1 MRPDKMSRLTVVP
14 GWLKIKV
21 EQIKELPK
29 NSLTTSLS
37 PLKEFP
43 VPPKNEPTWELME
56 FEGDSEKDVHP
67 YTTYVNHLYVYP
79 RSLSFDTQK
88 TFTRARNLACVVELR
103 ASDEEGAHSLCN
115 IYGRPGGPL
124 FVSQC
129 FCTVLHHSTVPTW
142 YEEVKM
148 KLPIHIHTKHHLLF
162 TFYHI
167 SCEPSK
173 KRESGIE
180 SCVGYSWLPLLHKG
194 RLNVEEQ
201 ALPVASNL
209 PSGYLTV
216 QPLGLGKGYAGPEVS
231 WIDGQRPI
239 FSVGFQLVSTVVTRD
254 QHLHNMFSHTDRL
267 LDPKSTS
274 LPSESETCKI
284 LKAAHAIQLPYC
296 ITFLPTLLNH
306 LFSLL
311 VVTTSEEVGLNIIRV
326 LIHMIHMIH
335 EAGRKEV
342 LQAYIKFVFV
352 PPSVKSLTTVHEEMS
367 RHLPILLRPANTD
380 FLVVNK
386 FMHHSNFFF
395 EIIIKS
401 MAQHLLATGRIK
413 MHRNERF
420 SADFLFRIQN
430 LLQVLCPYLI
440 QKHKEMPEETQELNR
455 SLAQF
460 LKKCLTFMDRGYV
473 FKLINSYLD
482 KFNPGDP
489 KILYDYKFTFLQIIC
504 SHEHYVAFNL
514 PFIHTRIGTKT
525 RSEYMSEFCL
535 SEEFCKQHFL
545 VGLLLQEVRT
555 SLNEVF
561 QVRKTAV
568 ATLRDLL
575 AKHELDDRYQNKGQL
590 SRILALYVPWLGI
603 VLENLNRLNAIQ
615 EESTKQSLDILTA
628 HGSNSH
634 MSSSSSFLTY
644 KDTNSSSSV
653 GTPRSV
659 NRLTLHLDQG
669 QTASFRDS
677 AYFSAIAGQNLIN
690 GNSSVSLDSD
700 TSTVSGDAQ
709 STISQETAIIRE
721 PDNEATKDA
730 ATKTH
735 LRSHSVTHSSQLI
748 RYDKLHTTEVK
759 DLLLCFMMVV
769 KYLDNQYLIAWWQ
782 QCTETELLSFFR
794 CIEICLH
801 QFKYLGKRQIAT
813 KLGSTKPGA
822 IKAMTLPA
830 RMQPPDFSGDVPSAL
845 TIHTGSNSI
854 GRDNIQQI
862 VGDTES
868 SKLYQALLEANMA
881 TEVGLIALDALGLYC
896 IHFKDNLLSLQGEN
910 AIMRKVFDIYLS
922 FLQVGQSETLFRHV
936 FAALRAYINNFSVAL
951 FQGNAQF
958 CGRLCYELLRCCNSR
973 LSTIRQ
979 ESCALLYLLMRSNFE
994 FSSRKGLTRVHLQ
1007 VIISVSQMLGNVIGL
1022 NNARF
1027 QESLSLINSYAS
1039 SDKVMKGTGFP
1050 GEVKDLTKRIRTVL
1064 MATAQMREH
1073 HHDPEMLVDLQH
1085 SLANSYASTPE
1096 LRHTWLETMS
1106 RNHVR
1111 DGNFSEA
1118 AMCQLHVAAL
1128 MAEYLKLKKVHPWGA
1143 EAFNK
1148 ISSNIAH
1155 DERSLKLDA
1164 VPPSI
1169 SASSST
1175 QSSLT
1180 DASAFAEFGALS
1192 LGNQSPSSLSE
1203 VSSLLSSSSLS
1214 IKEQKY
1220 RPFCF
1225 PFMFNIPGRP
1235 RNEKFTVQL
1244 RTFYTCFTTSKFF
1257 FVLLISSLSS
1267 KLPHT
1272 QYKDTIPL
1280 QLINTVTVD
1289 LTELRKD
1296 IQYTEFILLEQ
1307 LEQCADYMEKAER
1320 YELLGELNRL
1330 IIPIY
1335 EHKRN
1340 YEALAH
1346 RYKTLAQSYSKIV
1359 EVTRSGRRLL
1369 GRYYRVAFFGQAYF
1383 EEDSGVEYIYK
1394 EPKVTSLSEISERL
1408 YRLYCDKFGQEVIK
1422 IIMDSVPVDP
1432 SVLDPKYAYIQVT
1445 SVASYFEKGDL
1456 EDRQTEFEQSH
1467 DINCFM
1473 YETPFTKEGKA
1484 QGNPEDQW
1492 KRRTILTTLY
1502 TFPYVKKRIAVV
1514 KRRVLELNPI
1524 EVALDEMQLRVS
1536 ELEEVVFS
1544 KPTDTKKLQ
1553 LRLQATQELFFQGS
1567 VCVQVNAG
1575 PFTYASI
1582 FLDPSHASQY
1592 PDDKLDDLKD
1602 IYRRWKRAFA
1612 TICAKHKLR
1621 HEKCRFPPALLPALC
1636 FVSCVLDINKEFVK
1650 ICYTALQINGKL
1662 ISSDQIEYQEV
1673 LRQNYQKL
1681 CQELSTLFGESLWP
1695 DEEIGCFKRNSQA
1708 LFSVISGAS
1717 GNSTLKLKIQVLQC
1731 SSCYNFA
1738 DQGTKAREDKTLE
1751 LLLLLGFWVI
1761 NPAFITID
1769 YLGKEV
1775 SVVPDLFLAV
1785 SAHRRGSL
1793 SAGLA
1798 ASLGVSRETHV
1809 EHMTEG
1815 CSLIGSAPKPA
1826 GNRSMGA
1833 PASCFSLLSVQAL
1846 AMVLFISSSPV
1857 SYICFI
1863 MSMRPPD
1870 GSSPA
1875 PSILGNLESRA
1886 FFSEH
1891 VMLRALAAKAMAS
1904 REFQGVF
1911 CGHIPQFLEARKIL
1925 NDKQFETLSG
1935 VGMGLQSF
1943 PLGLKRLLD
1952 IGVPLNDSFCP
1963 GFICDDGSSL
1973 ASDTPTTSG
1982 IPRPQSGH
1990 YDEFLSQCRPGLY
2003 GLVVTCFI
2011 QELKHISLKVAD
2023 LKHGLLSLTV
2033 MRGTP
2038 NNSHTRLRRSFAV
2051 VAAFMVQRAV
2061 PSSDTRFHE
2070 ADVTTRRNEWEN
2082 MRTVS
2087 PLLIHNTGHFIK
2099 NLPDKGSKM
2108 CIFREKLSTELK
2120 RREEVEEACGLF
2132 SELNI
2137 SSQVNKQLEQIEWT
2151 GTLSDRKSPDSNAE
2165 SEDETNPIKIL
2176 ATHAGVGAYSKKHRY
2191 RVEKT
2196 MKSLIKPEDLG
2207 DQETVLNEVV
2217 SKSGYIDTLCEKID
2231 KPRENKRGSFK
2242 PYKTLTNS
2250 DDRLKEN
2257 VPKRAPHSWWEVTAA
2272 TPPLPIHSNTKLVSL
2287 HQSLQLQQEQAVQL
2301 KAIQVK
2307 QAASRLSSRSNVHMS
2322 STLPHD
2328 VLRGEHHSDFETEP
2342 DHGQYQHH
2350 SDSDIEEAHSQA
2362 EEDTVVMFSLDYD

>member
-1 MRPDKMSRLTVVP
+1 MTSNKMSERKFSKGLGKRGRAAQLRETVSQVVRETSVQQVVLPRRFRTTTHSVP
-14 GWLKIKV
+14 PDLDTNECNLFTKECLKSYTSNWNLVHYKYSAYSGSYL
-21 EQIKELPK
+21 ELPK
-29 NSLTTSLS
+29 ISKSDELKDEVYEVDTDADQVDEVVSTKKDSITKQGYLMKGPEVGSDRMFVNIGTKSFKRRYCYLRQEVDGTYILELHKDEKKGEAKATIVMDFCTDVVRNSKRGRFGFELRMTAGHKSYSLAADSESELQDWLSKLTLVVQHNRLQEEKRAASLERGKPHIIAIRILMQCFSSIMFAAASNTPPPSPQPVQMYGTLKGLEQSMNPQLMKYARETDMSIAISRRENRRRLFSIYPHMPHVKSPGLSPEEQSVDPYREQFGHRLLFRCESIRFRLQAPIDGEMESLCQAVFNLSYPHPDIFLVVRIDKILQGSIYQTTEPYVKSTKDPRLGLRVHKSVKSCCQRLGNYKMPFAWTARPLFRLYSNELDTSSDFTAIFRQEPNKLKDEEILKILSEYRKKKHPQYTQPGLNHDCPVIGSLVYCESSTLDHATEVGLDPVDLQIYSLTTSLS

-103 ASDEEGAHSLCN
+103 ASDEEGAHALCN

-201 ALPVASNL
+201 ALPVASHL

-216 QPLGLGKGYAGPEVS
+216 QPLGLGKGLSPTLTLPAHQVRRQLARSCSKLVGSGSDQSPISRLHLTWSFSLGFNPTSTKLLRSQDTPLGVKRRTQFILYIAAIKEVMDEHYRPIPYGNDRFPYNYAGPEVS

-254 QHLHNMFSHTDRL
+254 QHLHNMFSHTDKL

-284 LKAAHAIQLPYC
+284 LKLANVLVVLSSTAEDGEIELANVLVVLSSTAEDGEIEAAHAIQLPYC

-700 TSTVSGDAQ
+700 TSTVSGDGQ

-721 PDNEATKDA
+721 PDNESTKDA

-1143 EAFNK
+1143 EAFDK

-1164 VPPSI
+1164 
-1169 SASSST
+1169 
-1175 QSSLT
+1175 
-1180 DASAFAEFGALS
+1180 G
-1192 LGNQSPSSLSE
+1192 
-1203 VSSLLSSSSLS
+1203 
-1214 IKEQKY
+1214 
-1220 RPFCF
+1220 
-1225 PFMFNIPGRP
+1225 
-1235 RNEKFTVQL
+1235 VQ
-1244 RTFYTCFTTSKFF
+1244 
-1257 FVLLISSLSS
+1257 
-1267 KLPHT
+1267 
-1272 QYKDTIPL
+1272 
-1280 QLINTVTVD
+1280 
-1289 LTELRKD
+1289 D

-1346 RYKTLAQSYSKIV
+1346 RYKTLAQAYSKIV

-1492 KRRTILTTLY
+1492 KRRTILTMRKATGNYLTL
-1502 TFPYVKKRIAVV
+1502 
-1514 KRRVLELNPI
+1514 
-1524 EVALDEMQLRVS
+1524 
-1536 ELEEVVFS
+1536 
-1544 KPTDTKKLQ
+1544 
-1553 LRLQATQELFFQGS
+1553 
-1567 VCVQVNAG
+1567 
-1575 PFTYASI
+1575 
-1582 FLDPSHASQY
+1582 H
-1592 PDDKLDDLKD
+1592 
-1602 IYRRWKRAFA
+1602 
-1612 TICAKHKLR
+1612 
-1621 HEKCRFPPALLPALC
+1621 LPC
-1636 FVSCVLDINKEFVK
+1636 
-1650 ICYTALQINGKL
+1650 T
-1662 ISSDQIEYQEV
+1662 
-1673 LRQNYQKL
+1673 
-1681 CQELSTLFGESLWP
+1681 P
-1695 DEEIGCFKRNSQA
+1695 
-1708 LFSVISGAS
+1708 
-1717 GNSTLKLKIQVLQC
+1717 LQC
-1731 SSCYNFA
+1731 CLGCRA
-1738 DQGTKAREDKTLE
+1738 DGGTVEDPT
-1751 LLLLLGFWVI
+1751 
-1761 NPAFITID
+1761 
-1769 YLGKEV
+1769 
-1775 SVVPDLFLAV
+1775 
-1785 SAHRRGSL
+1785 
-1793 SAGLA
+1793 
-1798 ASLGVSRETHV
+1798 
-1809 EHMTEG
+1809 
-1815 CSLIGSAPKPA
+1815 
-1826 GNRSMGA
+1826 
-1833 PASCFSLLSVQAL
+1833 
-1846 AMVLFISSSPV
+1846 
-1857 SYICFI
+1857 
-1863 MSMRPPD
+1863 
-1870 GSSPA
+1870 
-1875 PSILGNLESRA
+1875 NL
-1886 FFSEH
+1886 
-1891 VMLRALAAKAMAS
+1891 
-1904 REFQGVF
+1904 
-1911 CGHIPQFLEARKIL
+1911 
-1925 NDKQFETLSG
+1925 
-1935 VGMGLQSF
+1935 
-1943 PLGLKRLLD
+1943 
-1952 IGVPLNDSFCP
+1952 
-1963 GFICDDGSSL
+1963 
-1973 ASDTPTTSG
+1973 
-1982 IPRPQSGH
+1982 
-1990 YDEFLSQCRPGLY
+1990 
-2003 GLVVTCFI
+2003 
-2011 QELKHISLKVAD
+2011 
-2023 LKHGLLSLTV
+2023 
-2033 MRGTP
+2033 
-2038 NNSHTRLRRSFAV
+2038 
-2051 VAAFMVQRAV
+2051 
-2061 PSSDTRFHE
+2061 
-2070 ADVTTRRNEWEN
+2070 
-2082 MRTVS
+2082 
-2087 PLLIHNTGHFIK
+2087 
-2099 NLPDKGSKM
+2099 
-2108 CIFREKLSTELK
+2108 
-2120 RREEVEEACGLF
+2120 
-2132 SELNI
+2132 
-2137 SSQVNKQLEQIEWT
+2137 
-2151 GTLSDRKSPDSNAE
+2151 
-2165 SEDETNPIKIL
+2165 
-2176 ATHAGVGAYSKKHRY
+2176 
-2191 RVEKT
+2191 
-2196 MKSLIKPEDLG
+2196 
-2207 DQETVLNEVV
+2207 
-2217 SKSGYIDTLCEKID
+2217 
-2231 KPRENKRGSFK
+2231 
-2242 PYKTLTNS
+2242 
-2250 DDRLKEN
+2250 
-2257 VPKRAPHSWWEVTAA
+2257 
-2272 TPPLPIHSNTKLVSL
+2272 
-2287 HQSLQLQQEQAVQL
+2287 
-2301 KAIQVK
+2301 
-2307 QAASRLSSRSNVHMS
+2307 
-2322 STLPHD
+2322 
-2328 VLRGEHHSDFETEP
+2328 
-2342 DHGQYQHH
+2342 
-2350 SDSDIEEAHSQA
+2350 
-2362 EEDTVVMFSLDYD
+2362 

>member
-1 MRPDKMSRLTVVP
+1 MPFAWTARPLFRLYSNELDTSSDFTAIFRQEPNKLKDEEILKILSEYRKPDKMSRLTVVP
-14 GWLKIKV
+14 GWLKVKV

-103 ASDEEGAHSLCN
+103 ASDEEGAHALCN

-180 SCVGYSWLPLLHKG
+180 SCVG
-194 RLNVEEQ
+194 LNVEEQ
-201 ALPVASNL
+201 ALPVASHL
-209 PSGYLTV
+209 PPGYLTV

-231 WIDGQRPI
+231 WIDGQRAI

-721 PDNEATKDA
+721 PDNETTKDA

-801 QFKYLGKRQIAT
+801 QFKYLGKRHIAT
-813 KLGSTKPGA
+813 KSGSTKPGA

-1164 VPPSI
+1164 
-1169 SASSST
+1169 
-1175 QSSLT
+1175 
-1180 DASAFAEFGALS
+1180 G
-1192 LGNQSPSSLSE
+1192 
-1203 VSSLLSSSSLS
+1203 
-1214 IKEQKY
+1214 
-1220 RPFCF
+1220 
-1225 PFMFNIPGRP
+1225 
-1235 RNEKFTVQL
+1235 VQ
-1244 RTFYTCFTTSKFF
+1244 
-1257 FVLLISSLSS
+1257 
-1267 KLPHT
+1267 
-1272 QYKDTIPL
+1272 
-1280 QLINTVTVD
+1280 
-1289 LTELRKD
+1289 D

-1335 EHKRN
+1335 ENKRN

-1346 RYKTLAQSYSKIV
+1346 RYKTLAQAYSKIV

-1445 SVASYFEKGDL
+1445 SVTSYFEKGDL

-1473 YETPFTKEGKA
+1473 YETPFTKDGKA

-1524 EVALDEMQLRVS
+1524 EVALDEMQLRVA

-1553 LRLQATQELFFQGS
+1553 LRLQAM
-1567 VCVQVNAG
+1567 NAG

-1602 IYRRWKRAFA
+1602 IYRWVAEAWEDIPNISLVRSWKKNLDHEGGHFKLESVCETQVEDENDKLVLLLENVLGCDDVNAEDIIERIANDEIDEITDNDIVEILAQGEVIEEEEDYGRKSFIPHLEGFKMIEA
-1612 TICAKHKLR
+1612 TLQ
-1621 HEKCRFPPALLPALC
+1621 
-1636 FVSCVLDINKEFVK
+1636 EFVK

-1717 GNSTLKLKIQVLQC
+1717 GNS
-1731 SSCYNFA
+1731 
-1738 DQGTKAREDKTLE
+1738 
-1751 LLLLLGFWVI
+1751 
-1761 NPAFITID
+1761 
-1769 YLGKEV
+1769 
-1775 SVVPDLFLAV
+1775 
-1785 SAHRRGSL
+1785 
-1793 SAGLA
+1793 
-1798 ASLGVSRETHV
+1798 
-1809 EHMTEG
+1809 
-1815 CSLIGSAPKPA
+1815 
-1826 GNRSMGA
+1826 
-1833 PASCFSLLSVQAL
+1833 
-1846 AMVLFISSSPV
+1846 
-1857 SYICFI
+1857 
-1863 MSMRPPD
+1863 
-1870 GSSPA
+1870 
-1875 PSILGNLESRA
+1875 
-1886 FFSEH
+1886 
-1891 VMLRALAAKAMAS
+1891 
-1904 REFQGVF
+1904 
-1911 CGHIPQFLEARKIL
+1911 
-1925 NDKQFETLSG
+1925 
-1935 VGMGLQSF
+1935 
-1943 PLGLKRLLD
+1943 
-1952 IGVPLNDSFCP
+1952 
-1963 GFICDDGSSL
+1963 
-1973 ASDTPTTSG
+1973 
-1982 IPRPQSGH
+1982 
-1990 YDEFLSQCRPGLY
+1990 
-2003 GLVVTCFI
+2003 
-2011 QELKHISLKVAD
+2011 
-2023 LKHGLLSLTV
+2023 
-2033 MRGTP
+2033 
-2038 NNSHTRLRRSFAV
+2038 
-2051 VAAFMVQRAV
+2051 
-2061 PSSDTRFHE
+2061 
-2070 ADVTTRRNEWEN
+2070 
-2082 MRTVS
+2082 
-2087 PLLIHNTGHFIK
+2087 
-2099 NLPDKGSKM
+2099 
-2108 CIFREKLSTELK
+2108 
-2120 RREEVEEACGLF
+2120 
-2132 SELNI
+2132 
-2137 SSQVNKQLEQIEWT
+2137 
-2151 GTLSDRKSPDSNAE
+2151 SNA
-2165 SEDETNPIKIL
+2165 
-2176 ATHAGVGAYSKKHRY
+2176 
-2191 RVEKT
+2191 
-2196 MKSLIKPEDLG
+2196 
-2207 DQETVLNEVV
+2207 
-2217 SKSGYIDTLCEKID
+2217 
-2231 KPRENKRGSFK
+2231 
-2242 PYKTLTNS
+2242 
-2250 DDRLKEN
+2250 
-2257 VPKRAPHSWWEVTAA
+2257 
-2272 TPPLPIHSNTKLVSL
+2272 
-2287 HQSLQLQQEQAVQL
+2287 
-2301 KAIQVK
+2301 
-2307 QAASRLSSRSNVHMS
+2307 
-2322 STLPHD
+2322 
-2328 VLRGEHHSDFETEP
+2328 
-2342 DHGQYQHH
+2342 
-2350 SDSDIEEAHSQA
+2350 
-2362 EEDTVVMFSLDYD
+2362 